1 MVSIDVEGKTH
12 MLYDF
17 AFSKQGHNHIKVD
30 KVCED
35 ASGHYSDDIM
45 SIAVVADGH
54 GSDNYPR
61 TERGSYFAV
70 KAAIHSIKEFVH
82 TVEHDAIDIAAS
94 SEAHLEQLAKN
105 ILAHWYG
112 SVEHDVA
119 QSPFTTEEL
128 AKIAEKYKRRYLS
141 GERTEKAYGTT
152 LIAVCET
159 ADYWFGIQIGD
170 GKCVCIMPDGSA
182 QEPIPW
188 DDDCQ
193 SNVTTSICDSEAID
207 EFRYCFLEKDRK
219 PIATF
224 VGTDGIDDS
233 YANSEELHSLYRSI
247 WTIFVEHG
255 SDVGAKE
262 VEDFLPGL
270 SRKGSGDDVS
280 IAGIITASISPTF
293 LSLLKAQCEYAKAK
307 DAQQRLER
315 EVVLAAETREY
326 VISAMQKAKASY
338 ELAAQ
343 KVDDAD
349 AAVSSAQKAHSDA
362 LMRFEQATLDL
373 NLAMNAYSLDSSSIV
388 PTKCEEEDGNVS
400 SVENESDCEASSE
413 EHDDPAAT
421 PSTEEVLDQKEND
434 EIDSQVLSN
443 VESNEDCI
451 QASDEIIVEPD
462 GIKKEHG
469 EGE

>member
-1 MVSIDVEGKTH
+1 ML
-12 MLYDF
+12 LYDF

-35 ASGHYSDDIM
+35 ASDHYSDDIM

-61 TERGSYFAV
+61 TEHGSYFAV
-70 KAAIHSIKEFVH
+70 KAAIHSIREFVY
-82 TVEHDAIDIAAS
+82 TVEQDAIDIAAS

-112 SVEHDVA
+112 SVEHDVT
-119 QSPFTTEEL
+119 QYPFSTEEL
-128 AKIAEKYKRRYLS
+128 AKVAGKYKRRYLS
-141 GERTEKAYGTT
+141 GEGTEKAYGTT

-159 ADYWFGIQIGD
+159 ANYWFGLQIGD
-170 GKCVCIMPDGSA
+170 GKCVCIMPDGSV

-224 VGTDGIDDS
+224 IGTDGIDDS
-233 YANSEELHSLYRSI
+233 YANREELHNLYRSI
-247 WTIFVEHG
+247 LTIFVEHG

-280 IAGIITASISPTF
+280 IAGIITDSISHTF

-307 DAQQRLER
+307 DAQQRLGR

-343 KVDDAD
+343 KVDGAE
-349 AAVSSAQKAHSDA
+349 AAVSSAQKAYSDA
-362 LMRFEQATLDL
+362 LKRFEQATIDL
-373 NLAMNAYSLDSSSIV
+373 NLAMNAYNQNSSAMV
-388 PTKCEEEDGNVS
+388 LPKYEEEDENAS
-400 SVENESDCEASSE
+400 IVENESDCAATSEA
-413 EHDDPAAT
+413 HDDPAVT
-421 PSTEEVLDQKEND
+421 SSNEEVWDQKENG
-434 EIDSQVLSN
+434 EMASQEPLAI
-443 VESNEDCI
+443 EPNEDCI
-451 QASDEIIVEPD
+451 QASDEIIVEPECID
-462 GIKKEHG
+462 KEHG
-469 EGE
+469 EGK

>member
-1 MVSIDVEGKTH
+1 

-17 AFSKQGHNHIKVD
+17 AFSKQGHNHIKVN

-35 ASGHYSDDIM
+35 ASDHYSDEIM

-61 TERGSYFAV
+61 TEHGAYFAV
-70 KAAIHSIKEFVH
+70 KAAIHSIKEFVY
-82 TVEHDAIDIAAS
+82 TVERDAIDIAAS

-105 ILAHWYG
+105 ILAHWYV
-112 SVEHDVA
+112 SVEHNVT
-119 QSPFTTEEL
+119 QHPFTTEEL
-128 AKIAEKYKRRYLS
+128 AKVAEKYKKRYLS
-141 GERTEKAYGTT
+141 GERIEKAYGTT

-159 ADYWFGIQIGD
+159 VNYWFGLQIGD
-170 GKCVCIMPDGSA
+170 GKCVCIMSDGSV

-224 VGTDGIDDS
+224 IGTDGIDDS

-247 WTIFVEHG
+247 LTISVEHG

-262 VEDFLPGL
+262 VEEFLPGL

-280 IAGIITASISPTF
+280 IAGIITASIPPAF

-349 AAVSSAQKAHSDA
+349 AAVSSAQKAYSDA
-362 LMRFEQATLDL
+362 LMRFEQATIDL
-373 NLAMNAYSLDSSSIV
+373 NFAMNAYNLDSSSIV
-388 PTKCEEEDGNVS
+388 PTKCEEDDENASGA
-400 SVENESDCEASSE
+400 ENESDCETSSE
-413 EHDDPAAT
+413 ERDDPAVT
-421 PSTEEVLDQKEND
+421 PSTEEVLDQKENG
-434 EIDSQVLSN
+434 ENDSQILSD

-451 QASDEIIVEPD
+451 QASNEILVEPD
-462 GIKKEHG
+462 GIEKEHG
-469 EGE
+469 AGE